1 MIVSSDGVLNT
12 MRRVVSRFISERSCI
27 RQTQYPSRMNTV
39 QSIAL
44 IILSIPLSLVIA
56 IVLVFRRV
64 ARGPYRVLVVDID
77 SEFGHFVQVMERQR
91 ILSLSVPHA
100 DLFLVLSRFRFEGLA
115 RLYSASFAVPV
126 SFGVGVNLL
135 LQQAALLQPRWL
147 VSTDRCSYE
156 RSNLWMNQSRTA
168 LEVPKHLVELRESV
182 LEKANCV
189 HSHYV
194 AMAVY
199 SMHYDEAHAPSQVAK
214 QRALESVGSE
224 LAPAVD
230 VLRELGIGVFL
241 LGSPDTG
248 PSRVPRDLPR
258 LANFDKLGGNVEVA
272 LTSGCYFF
280 WSDGGIGAH
289 WLAVPFLKPVLITN
303 QARYIFS
310 LGNQYLL
317 HLTGYESV
325 EGHPV
330 SLRQLLHMELREGRT
345 PYKEA
350 SAGRLRLVRNTPDEV
365 ICVHREMLSRL
376 SGEYVETNDVCD
388 IRERFTRIY
397 NEFGL
402 TAPHVSGEYLQRH
415 RQTIL

>member
-1 MIVSSDGVLNT
+1 MIGPGDGVLIT

-39 QSIAL
+39 QSISL
-44 IILSIPLSLVIA
+44 IILSLPLSLVIA

-91 ILSLSVPHA
+91 ILSLSIPQA
-100 DLFLVLSRFRFEGLA
+100 DLCLVLSRLRFEGLA
-115 RLYSASFAVPV
+115 RLYSASFGVPIL
-126 SFGVGVNLL
+126 FGVGVNLL
-135 LQQAALLQPRWL
+135 LQQAVLLQPRWL
-147 VSTDRCSYE
+147 VSTERRSYQ

-168 LEVPKHLVELRESV
+168 LELPKHLVELRESV
-182 LEKANCV
+182 LAKANCI

-199 SMHYDEAHAPSQVAK
+199 SMHYDEAHSPAQVAK
-214 QRALESVGSE
+214 QRACESVGSE

-272 LTSGCYFF
+272 LTSGCYYF
-280 WSDGGIGAH
+280 WSDGIGAH
-289 WLAVPFLKPVLITN
+289 WLAVPFLTPVLITN
-303 QARYIFS
+303 HARYIFS
-310 LGNQYLL
+310 LGNQYLV

-365 ICVHREMLSRL
+365 ICVHQEMLSHL
-376 SGEYVETNDVCD
+376 SGEHVETNEVRD
-388 IRERFTRIY
+388 IRERFTKIY
-397 NEFGL
+397 HEFGL